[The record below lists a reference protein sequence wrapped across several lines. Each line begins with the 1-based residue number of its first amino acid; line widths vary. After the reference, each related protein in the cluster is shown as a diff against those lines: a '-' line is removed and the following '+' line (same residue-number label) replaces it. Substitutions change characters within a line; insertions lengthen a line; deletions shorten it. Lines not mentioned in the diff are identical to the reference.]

1 MAIIKD
7 SISDQICDLIKNQIF
22 VQELE
27 LGAQID
33 TKKIAEEHNI
43 SIMPVRDALNKLE
56 SQGLV
61 IRKSRVGYFVRSF
74 TAKEVKEIME
84 ARKMY
89 ELYSLE
95 EHFEAIDKAKLREI
109 LEEIINTESITR
121 QQFDKLDDGLHNL
134 IIAASGNDFLIN
146 NYSQINDQIIL
157 FRRLDKNRIQNA
169 TREHKELIEAIL
181 SNDLENSRN
190 ILKNHIDLVT
200 ESVLEDL

>member
-22 VQELE
+22 IQDLE
-27 LGAQID
+27 LGDQID
-33 TKKIAEEHNI
+33 TKKIAEKHNI

-61 IRKSRVGYFVRSF
+61 VRKSRVGYFVRSF
-74 TAKEVKEIME
+74 TSKEVQEIME

-95 EHFEAIDKAKLREI
+95 EHFEAIDRAKLREI
-109 LEEIINTESITR
+109 LEEIVKTISITR
-121 QQFDKLDDGLHNL
+121 QQFDRLDDGLHNL
-134 IIAASGNDFLIN
+134 IISASGNDFLIN
-146 NYSQINDQIIL
+146 NYNQINDQIVL

-169 TREHKELIEAIL
+169 TNEHQELIEAIL
-181 SNDLENSRN
+181 RDDLESSRK

-200 ESVLEDL
+200 SSVLEDL